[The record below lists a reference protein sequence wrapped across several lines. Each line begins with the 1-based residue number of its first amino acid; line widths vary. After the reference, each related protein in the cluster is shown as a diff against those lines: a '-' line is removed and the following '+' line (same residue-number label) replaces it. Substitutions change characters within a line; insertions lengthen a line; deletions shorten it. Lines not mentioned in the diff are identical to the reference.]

1 MQTLLTIYQLM
12 TVDIEPS
19 SGLLVG
25 GAYQEIIERSIGN
38 SLEVITELGDID
50 FFIHDSDHSETHEAS
65 EYVAVEGRLSDT
77 GIVISDNSHAT
88 TALAEWSSKTNRY
101 FSFFSER
108 PLNHW
113 YPRAG
118 IGVSMSSGSHLTDD
132 RS

>member
-25 GAYQEIIERSIGN
+25 GAYQEIIERRIGN

-50 FFIHDSDHSETHEAS
+50 LFLHDSDHSETHEAS
-65 EYVAVEGRLSDT
+65 EYVAVEGCLSDT

-88 TALAEWSSKTNRY
+88 TALAEWSSKTNRN

-113 YPRAG
+113 YSGAG
-118 IGVSMSSGSHLTDD
+118 IGVSMSSRPHLTDD